1 MASDRGYHVA
11 IDIDDANSFIYAITN
26 CFKTVIETVAEQQLS
41 IKEKLAKG
49 VNVSASEVFA
59 AKAEPADAVPFEEPE
74 TVTIY
79 KKDWD
84 AIVKLASLFREHP
97 EATEGYKISVGAD
110 LAGTVCYINEH
121 VEK

>member
-11 IDIDDANSFIYAITN
+11 VDIDDANSFIYALTN
-26 CFKTVIETVAEQQLS
+26 CFKTVIEAVAEQQRS
-41 IKEKLAKG
+41 IKEKLATG
-49 VNVSASEVFA
+49 EPVEVSDVFA
-59 AKAEPADAVPFEEPE
+59 AKTETSEPEPE

-84 AIVKLASLFREHP
+84 SLVHMATLFREHP

-110 LAGTVCYINEH
+110 LAGTVLYVDEH
-121 VEK
+121 IIK